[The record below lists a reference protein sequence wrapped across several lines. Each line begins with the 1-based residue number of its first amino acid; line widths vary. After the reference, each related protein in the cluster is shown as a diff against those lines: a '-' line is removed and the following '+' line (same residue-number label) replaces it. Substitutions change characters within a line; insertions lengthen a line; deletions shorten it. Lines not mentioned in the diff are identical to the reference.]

1 MGRAC
6 CGRRVKA
13 AATPEQPPV
22 TTDSPS
28 EEVVQEALVP
38 EPEQEPVVP
47 EATKTP

>member
-13 AATPEQPPV
+13 AATSEPSPV
-22 TTDSPS
+22 TTESPS
-28 EEVVQEALVP
+28 EEVEQETLVQEP
-38 EPEQEPVVP
+38 EPPLVP

>member
-13 AATPEQPPV
+13 AATSEPPPV
-22 TTDSPS
+22 TTDPQTG
-28 EEVVQEALVP
+28 EVVQEALVP
-38 EPEQEPVVP
+38 EPEEPVVP